1 MKLQKWRYS
10 RRKLPTK
17 RYSPELGQKHPIY
30 PDSLMVAVFICIL
43 VIFCFLQTSG
53 EFLHWFVIPVA
64 LCGIVIGIDAI
75 DWFRGKLNL
84 FDPVGILGLLG
95 FHFFFIAPLL
105 HVSLDFWMDEDIT
118 PPSDWR
124 IWIGGMAILN
134 FLGLLVYRFCRNLIN
149 QPVKKKSKHKS
160 QQTIWKIEPK
170 RFFPIVCVALIISA
184 ILQLMVYHK
193 FGGLENYIAAA
204 TRAARREGENEF
216 QGMGIVFLVSES
228 FPILSMMAFTVYAK
242 TRKRLQSNTVLIIAL
257 IIFIGLQLIFGGL
270 RGSRSNIIWA
280 LFWAVGIIHF
290 WLRQINKKHIAL
302 GLVFMLLFMYIYGFF
317 KTGGLEAINTVFQG
331 QSARAALQE
340 ESGRSWESLA
350 LQDLGRSDVQ
360 AFLLYRLMDQNSDY
374 EYAWGRT
381 YLPALTMLIPS
392 AIMPEKP
399 AEKMKEGTEIQFGKG
414 TYHPQ
419 LWSSSKVYGLA
430 GETMLNFGPYA
441 VPFAFIALGIVVG
454 HVRRWLVHWSVGD
467 DRLLLLPMLVNFC
480 FIVLVADT
488 DNYIFFLL
496 KNSGMAMLVIFLSCQ
511 KTIVNQD
518 ALNKTRNQAKSL
530 TYYL

>member
-10 RRKLPTK
+10 RRRLPK
-17 RYSPELGQKHPIY
+17 KIRHPIY
-30 PDSLMVAVFICIL
+30 PDSLMMAVFICIL
-43 VIFCFLQTSG
+43 IIFCFLQTSG

-64 LCGIVIGIDAI
+64 LCGILIGIDAI

-84 FDPVGILGLLG
+84 FDPVGIIGLLG

-105 HVSLDFWMDEDIT
+105 HVSLDFWMDEDIM
-118 PPSDWR
+118 PPNDWR

-134 FLGLLVYRFCRNLIN
+134 FLGLLVYRFSRNLVSQLPKN
-149 QPVKKKSKHKS
+149 QSK
-160 QQTIWKIEPK
+160 QIIWKLDRQ
-170 RFFPIVCVALIISA
+170 RFLPIVCIALIISA
-184 ILQLMVYHK
+184 ILQLMVYQK

-216 QGMGIVFLVSES
+216 QGMGIVFLISES
-228 FPILSMMAFTVYAK
+228 FPILSMMAFAVYAQTK
-242 TRKRLQSNTVLIIAL
+242 KRLQTKTAQIIAL
-257 IIFIGLQLIFGGL
+257 IIFLGLQLIFGGL
-270 RGSRSNIIWA
+270 RGSRSNTIWA

-290 WLRQINKKHIAL
+290 WLRQISKKQIAI
-302 GLVFMLLFMYIYGFF
+302 GLVFLLLFMYIYGFF
-317 KTGGLEAINTVFQG
+317 KTGGFEAVNTALQG
-331 QSARAALQE
+331 QSARAALE
-340 ESGRSWESLA
+340 EKSGRSWESLA

-360 AFLLYRLMDQNSDY
+360 AFLLYRITRHDSDY

-381 YLPALTMLIPS
+381 YLPALTMFIPS
-392 AIMPEKP
+392 AIMPKKP
-399 AEKMKEGTEIQFGKG
+399 PEKMLEGTEAQFGRG

-441 VPFAFIALGIVVG
+441 VPFAFVVLGIVVG
-454 HVRRWLVHWSVGD
+454 YVRRWLMKWSVGD

-488 DNYIFFLL
+488 DNYIFFIL
-496 KNSGMAMLVIFLSCQ
+496 KNSGMAILVIFLSCRRKIINLDSFKIEHQ
-511 KTIVNQD
+511 HTKYLDYHLPSNQI
-518 ALNKTRNQAKSL
+518 T
-530 TYYL
+530 